1 VAIKR
6 LGSLLVEEQMITEEQ
21 LQEALQTQKKSGDQ
35 LGEALVKLGYISEEA
50 LYRFLAIQHGLDF
63 ASLEGVEL
71 TPSLVSIMNAQVAR
85 RFRAVP
91 VTQDNGHM
99 VVATS
104 QPDDL
109 ALSFLPKEIKLG
121 NSKLKVVV
129 APSSKV
135 MALLDKH
142 YPLPQTR
149 GAGDIQSREDAIEQV
164 KEQAVDARDAARSN
178 MLESAQEDLINPE
191 DIDVQILGEIGK
203 EDEEEEASG
212 GEGPTMKI
220 CDFII
225 IDGVRKRASDI
236 HLTPFEKKMTLKYRI
251 DGSLTEFRA
260 PPATYKRRLA
270 TRFKIMAKL
279 NIIEKRRPQDG
290 RISMRVDG
298 KNVEI
303 RISTMPTRW
312 GENVVMRIVD
322 QANAVLDIDLLGF
335 ETDQLDLFKK
345 AVAQPY
351 GMVFVTG
358 PTASGK
364 TTTLFAALNYLNTPA
379 KNIVTIEDPVE
390 YRLPHVI
397 QIQVDNAA
405 GRSFASVLRS
415 FLRHDPNIMLV
426 GEIRDAETADIAVKA
441 SLTGHLV
448 LSSIHTNDAPSTLM
462 RLTDLGID
470 PVYVGAS
477 VLAVASQRLVKRICD
492 KCKEPFKASEE
503 ELLHVGLNPEDIATA
518 TIFKGR
524 GCDNCNQ
531 TGYKGRLAVFEVLP
545 MTAAIRETI
554 FARGTLNQIKAAAKG
569 SGFKSLREAAL
580 IKWKQGHTTLEEV
593 LGETFE

>member
-1 VAIKR
+1 MAIKR
-6 LGSLLVEEQMITEEQ
+6 LGSLLVEEQMITEDQ
-21 LQEALQTQKKSGDQ
+21 LQEALQSQKKTGDQ

-50 LYRFLAIQHGLDF
+50 LYRFLAVQNGLDF
-63 ASLEGVEL
+63 MALEGVEIASNL
-71 TPSLVSIMNAQVAR
+71 ASMMTVQVAR

-91 VTQDNGHM
+91 IAQDNGHM

-121 NSKLKVVV
+121 NLKLKVVV

-135 MALLDKH
+135 SALLDKH

-149 GAGDIQSREDAIEQV
+149 GSGDIQSRDEAIQEVDKQAADANQV
-164 KEQAVDARDAARSN
+164 N
-178 MLESAQEDLINPE
+178 LLESAQEELINPE
-191 DIDVQILGEIGK
+191 DISLEVLREEGAE
-203 EDEEEEASG
+203 EDEEEG
-212 GEGPTMKI
+212 GKGEGPTIKI

-251 DGSLTEFRA
+251 DGSLIEFRA
-260 PPATYKRRLA
+260 PPASYKRRLA

-290 RISMRVDG
+290 RISMKVDG
-298 KNVEI
+298 KNVEV

>member
-1 VAIKR
+1 MAIKR
-6 LGSLLVEEQMITEEQ
+6 LGSLLVEEQMITEDQ
-21 LQEALQTQKKSGDQ
+21 LQEALQSQKKTGDQ

-50 LYRFLAIQHGLDF
+50 LYRFLAVQNGLDF
-63 ASLEGVEL
+63 MALEGVEIASNL
-71 TPSLVSIMNAQVAR
+71 ASMMTVQVAR

-91 VTQDNGHM
+91 IAQDNGHM

-121 NSKLKVVV
+121 NLKLKVVV

-135 MALLDKH
+135 SALLDKH

-149 GAGDIQSREDAIEQV
+149 GSGDIQSRDEAIQEVDKQAADANQV
-164 KEQAVDARDAARSN
+164 SL
-178 MLESAQEDLINPE
+178 LESVQDELINPE
-191 DIDVQILGEIGK
+191 DISLEVLREEGAE
-203 EDEEEEASG
+203 EDEEEG
-212 GEGPTMKI
+212 GKGEGPTIKI

-251 DGSLTEFRA
+251 DGSLIEFRA
-260 PPATYKRRLA
+260 PPASYKRRLA

-290 RISMRVDG
+290 RISMKVDG
-298 KNVEI
+298 KNVEV